1 MRTTIWQLS
10 QSLLG
15 FAIIHFS
22 NCMQYTHRK
31 NALCSVCC
39 FCCWLCVWYCLLFV
53 VVVRCVLL
61 LCLFVFVLFVLWFVL
76 CCFGLFCCEC
86 VCVCKNEGTCFIV
99 TYCLMMFFCF
109 YGSRNSSL
117 SALSQHCFFPAVLF
131 FSRSLVILKSQG
143 PLPFSRSLAILKV
156 RFFSRSV
163 AI

>member
-15 FAIIHFS
+15 AAIIQFS

-53 VVVRCVLL
+53 VVVRCVLCCAC
-61 LCLFVFVLFVLWFVL
+61 LCLCCL
-76 CCFGLFCCEC
+76 CCGLCCAALAC
-86 VCVCKNEGTCFIV
+86 SAVSVCVCKNEGTCFIV

-131 FSRSLVILKSQG
+131 FSRSLAILKSQG